1 MTEFTAE
8 AETIVL
14 TLPADLPVGS
24 AVKDESVKNTIRVV
38 SDFGEA
44 VLNLEFR
51 GPAPIVDRVS
61 HTLAKAGERI
71 RIYGHNFANVT
82 KVVFPGDVSVTTK
95 GTGEE
100 PETGTFIINEAGTT
114 IDVIVPDGGDALPGA
129 LYVEAEAD
137 NGGYSY
143 SYMNCKDNIFISS
156 FKRVLMPMRMAVLVY
171 RQQLKSRY
179 RQIHMVD
186 QVIQNTIDSFLKIN
200 Q

>member
-71 RIYGHNFANVT
+71 TYLW
-82 KVVFPGDVSVTTK
+82 S
-95 GTGEE
+95 
-100 PETGTFIINEAGTT
+100 
-114 IDVIVPDGGDALPGA
+114 
-129 LYVEAEAD
+129 
-137 NGGYSY
+137 
-143 SYMNCKDNIFISS
+143 
-156 FKRVLMPMRMAVLVY
+156 
-171 RQQLKSRY
+171 
-179 RQIHMVD
+179 
-186 QVIQNTIDSFLKIN
+186 
-200 Q
+200 